1 MTGCWLVSKNGIPI
15 IEPTEEN
22 NFESHIEGINVCE
35 LLEKVM
41 ADCNH
46 EDMIEIYCELQE

>member
-1 MTGCWLVSKNGIPI
+1 MTGCWLVSKNRIPV

-41 ADCNH
+41 DGYDH
-46 EDMIEIYCELQE
+46 GDMIEIYCELQE